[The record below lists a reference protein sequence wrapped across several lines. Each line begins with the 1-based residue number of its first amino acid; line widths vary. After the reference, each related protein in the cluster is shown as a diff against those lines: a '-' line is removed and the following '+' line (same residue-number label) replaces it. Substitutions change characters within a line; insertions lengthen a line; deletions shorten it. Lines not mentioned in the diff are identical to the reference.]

1 MVGLEDGWRDDAAFD
16 PRGDVMMKS
25 VLVAAAV
32 ALVAGV
38 AVAQDASQAPV
49 FGTMDLTAGF
59 DRGDPEQ
66 RRVRA
71 GGPNDAS
78 HLPGICSGNVG
89 TGPDFR
95 INYTAGNRELIF
107 RSVSGADTT
116 LIIKGPDG
124 RWYCDDDSFGDLD
137 AEYRF
142 VNPGS
147 GTYLVWLGVVRM
159 READTTFV
167 VSER

>member
-1 MVGLEDGWRDDAAFD
+1 
-16 PRGDVMMKS
+16 MMKPLIAAVVT
-25 VLVAAAV
+25 VLAAAPV
-32 ALVAGV
+32 F
-38 AVAQDASQAPV
+38 AQDASQPPV
-49 FGTMDLTAGF
+49 FGTMNLTAGF
-59 DRGDPEQ
+59 DNGAPEQ

-78 HLPGICSGNVG
+78 RLPGVCTGNVG

-107 RSVSGADTT
+107 RSVSTADTT
-116 LIIKGPDG
+116 LVIKGPDG
-124 RWYCDDDSFGDLD
+124 RWHCDDDSFGDMD

-142 VNPGS
+142 VNPSS
-147 GTYLVWLGVVRM
+147 GTYLVWLGVMRM

-167 VSER
+167 VGER

>member
-1 MVGLEDGWRDDAAFD
+1 
-16 PRGDVMMKS
+16 MKTT
-25 VLVAAAV
+25 VLMAVAA
-32 ALVAGV
+32 ALVAGS
-38 AVAQDASQAPV
+38 AVAQDASQPPV
-49 FGTMDLTAGF
+49 FGTMNLTAGF
-59 DRGDPEQ
+59 DNGAPEQ

-78 HLPGICSGNVG
+78 HLPGVCTGNVG

-95 INYTAGNRELIF
+95 INYTAGSRELIF
-107 RSVSGADTT
+107 RSVSTADTT
-116 LIIKGPDG
+116 LVIKGPDG

-142 VNPGS
+142 VNPSS
-147 GTYLVWLGVVRM
+147 GTYLVWLGVVRQ

-167 VSER
+167 VGER